1 MGRIQVPPPK
11 LTLSQWSDGN
21 RYLPAESS
29 AEPGRWRTDRVEY
42 LRGVMDAISEPT
54 IETVVFKK
62 ASQVGA
68 SEVAVNAIGYFID
81 HDPSPMLMF
90 QPRDKDAEDFS
101 KDRIA
106 PTIRDTPCLRA
117 KISDPKSRDSGNTI
131 LHKNFPGGKL
141 VIGSAQSP
149 AGLSSHSV
157 RFVNFDEVD
166 RYERSAGTEGDPID
180 LGRTRA
186 RNFWN
191 RKFYLSSSPKTK
203 LLSRIEPAW
212 LESDQRF
219 FFVPCNNPKC
229 GHPHRLT
236 FENFVYEAGKPETAA
251 LACPQCGHR
260 HRTHERNQIVKRCAP
275 DADGRRPIGVD
286 GMPIG
291 WRATQPFRG
300 VAGFHISAFYSPW
313 VTLKQIAEMWEK
325 AKDVPERR
333 QVFINTVLG
342 ECYEETS
349 DEFEWSVLAERA
361 EEYPYPVPF
370 GVLAL
375 TAGVDTQ
382 PDRLECE
389 IVGWNEHGESWNI
402 EYFVIYG
409 DPDIE
414 SGQADSPWDEL
425 LQVVKERGYRH
436 ACNYELRVYATAI
449 DSGGRNTSAVY
460 NFCKGRKSQR
470 IFAIKGVSGEDKPI
484 AGTPNRKKTGK
495 SRRQVDLYPVGV
507 DQAKA
512 TLYRR
517 FKVETPGRPGY
528 CHFPK
533 ARTEDFFK
541 QIASETV
548 VTRFVKG
555 FPRREWTLPSG
566 QRNEALDC
574 RVYAMAAMEI
584 VRPPWDRFIR
594 IRTDAMKLLP
604 EPPYGAPE
612 ARVRPVSPPV
622 APNAEG
628 TPGGEEEEKPQT
640 LRPKDTKH
648 THRRRRNSFVN
659 SW

>member
-1 MGRIQVPPPK
+1 MP
-11 LTLSQWSDGN
+11 
-21 RYLPAESS
+21 
-29 AEPGRWRTDRVEY
+29 Y
-42 LRGVMDAISEPT
+42 LRDVMDAMSDP
-54 IETVVFKK
+54 VVERVIFKK
-62 ASQVGA
+62 GSQVGA
-68 SEVAVNAIGYFID
+68 SEVAVNTIGYFID
-81 HDPSPMLMF
+81 HDPSPMLLF

-106 PTIRDTPCLRA
+106 TTIRDSPRLRS
-117 KISDPKSRDSGNTI
+117 KVSDVRSRDSANTI

-149 AGLSSHSV
+149 AGLSSHPV
-157 RFVNFDEVD
+157 RVVMFDEVD
-166 RYERSAGTEGDPID
+166 RYPRSAGTEGDPIE
-180 LGRTRA
+180 LGETRA
-186 RNFWN
+186 TNFWN
-191 RKFYLSSSPKTK
+191 RKIYLCSSPKTK

-212 LESDQRF
+212 LESDQRYF
-219 FFVPCNNPKC
+219 MVPCPHC
-229 GHPHRLT
+229 STPHRLL
-236 FENFVYEAGKPETAA
+236 FENMNWEPGKTKTVK
-251 LACPQCGHR
+251 LVCPHCAKKFG
-260 HRTHERNQIVKRCAP
+260 TIERNAAVQA
-275 DADGRRPIGVD
+275 GRWV
-286 GMPIG
+286 
-291 WRATQPFRG
+291 ATQPFNG
-300 VAGFHISAFYSPW
+300 TAGFHISQLYSPW
-313 VTLKQIAEMWEK
+313 VTLEQISKKWDK

-436 ACNYELRVYATAI
+436 ACNYELRVYATAV

-533 ARTEDFFK
+533 ARTEDYFK

-594 IRTDAMKLLP
+594 IRSDALKLLP
-604 EPPYGAPE
+604 APPSGAPE
-612 ARVRPVSPPV
+612 ARVKPVTPPV

-628 TPGGEEEEKPQT
+628 TQVGEYEEKPQT